1 MTNNLS
7 VGIDPFANQSFG
19 TLQSQQISIP
29 NNSLNTSKLQNFSW
43 TNRDDAL
50 NMVKNGVISVDE
62 ANRLLASPIKRIT
75 ADELATNN
83 SNNTNSSVSSY
94 DAQLAAANALKA
106 QRTGEA
112 QSIKNSMM
120 GQRDKVTEMLN
131 TILGNIEKVY
141 GEEKSKRDEKRDEDS
156 AELLAQ
162 LEKALPGI
170 GSSFAAIGAY
180 DSSWNNDAQ
189 ADTKEEHNKAQDEI
203 QKEYDA
209 DMTTLGNKRN
219 QAKTDAQNSYNN
231 FMADFDTF
239 DGTEANSD
247 NLETLRASKN
257 SLTKAMNDFN
267 AQGDYYKPGSR
278 LQNEMSSLGNYNGQK
293 TIDAFSSFLNTAG
306 AGGSG
311 VKAGNENTTSIAA
324 KNKNKNEKSE
334 LEQNKATG
342 VAK

>member
-1 MTNNLS
+1 MKNSSDNNYAWWVGTDGNVWANIDGNVKKMTERGSARDGYFVGGADGEMNSYIFSPENRIEDPVNGAS
-7 VGIDPFANQSFG
+7 VAPSV
-19 TLQSQQISIP
+19 
-29 NNSLNTSKLQNFSW
+29 NNS
-43 TNRDDAL
+43 
-50 NMVKNGVISVDE
+50 
-62 ANRLLASPIKRIT
+62 
-75 ADELATNN
+75 
-83 SNNTNSSVSSY
+83 SY
-94 DAQLAAANALKA
+94 NAQLAAANALKA

-120 GQRDKVTEMLN
+120 GQRNRVTEMLN
-131 TILGNIEKVY
+131 NILGNIEKVY
-141 GEEKSKRDEKRDEDS
+141 GEEKSKRDEKKDEDS

-189 ADTKEEHNKAQDEI
+189 ADTKEEHNKAQDKI

-257 SLTKAMNDFN
+257 SLVKAMNDFS